1 MTIFHER
8 ERAFE
13 HMFVHNEEM
22 HFRALARRNSMVGRW
37 AAEQLGLKS
46 NDADAYV
53 RGTLETVLS
62 QDGDDQ
68 ILRKIVSDLS
78 AVSSYWTGGR
88 LRLVLS
94 EFMLKAA
101 AEVRVQ
107 AG

>member
-13 HMFVHNEEM
+13 QMFVHDEEM
-22 HFRALARRNSMVGRW
+22 HFKALARRNSMVGRW

-53 RGTLETVLS
+53 RRTLDTVLS
-62 QDGDDQ
+62 HDGDDQ

-78 AVSSYWTGGR
+78 SVSSYWTEGR